1 MVRWF
6 CLGISWWNTALKKC
20 ESWMKGTEQ
29 FFPVVLFILLNMVV
43 STCKSMGYANYWA
56 VLRCGTVYHTVQ
68 GGSNFW
74 VCGWNPNVWPLK
86 WKLLSSTSLKS
97 LSVTI
102 HSNESRWAVLPCG
115 TVYYAVQGGSNF
127 WVFGWNP
134 YVWPLKWK
142 LLSST
147 SLCNCVLCCARWL

>member
-1 MVRWF
+1 MVFLRNKLVKYFKEVWR
-6 CLGISWWNTALKKC
+6 LNERYWA
-20 ESWMKGTEQ
+20 
-29 FFPVVLFILLNMVV
+29 VLSCGVIYIVMVV
-43 STCKSMGYANYWA
+43 STCKSMGYANYCS
-56 VLRCGTVYHTVQ
+56 VLRCGTVYYAVQ

-147 SLCNCVLCCARWL
+147 SLSNCVLCCARWF

>member
-1 MVRWF
+1 MVLLRNKLVKY
-6 CLGISWWNTALKKC
+6 CLKKC
-20 ESWMKGTEQ
+20 KGWMKGSEQ
-29 FFPVVLFILLNMVV
+29 YFPVVLFMLLNMVV
-43 STCKSMGYANYWA
+43 SNCKSIGYSNYCA
-56 VLRCGTVYHTVQ
+56 VLRCGIVYHTVQ

-134 YVWPLKWK
+134 NVRPLKWK

-147 SLCNCVLCCARWL
+147 SLWNRVLCCARWF

>member
-1 MVRWF
+1 MVLLRNELVKYFKEVWR
-6 CLGISWWNTALKKC
+6 LNEGYWA
-20 ESWMKGTEQ
+20 
-29 FFPVVLFILLNMVV
+29 VLSCGVIYIVMVV
-43 STCKSMGYANYWA
+43 STCKFMGYSNYCA

-147 SLCNCVLCCARWL
+147 SLCNCVLCCARWF

>member
-1 MVRWF
+1 MVLLRNELVKYFKEVWR
-6 CLGISWWNTALKKC
+6 LNEGYWA
-20 ESWMKGTEQ
+20 
-29 FFPVVLFILLNMVV
+29 VLSCGVIYIVMVV

-127 WVFGWNP
+127 WVCGWNP
-134 YVWPLKWK
+134 HVWPLKWK

-147 SLCNCVLCCARWL
+147 SLCNCILCCARWF